1 MPNRILSC
9 PKIGIYPIHRVSGNI
24 KNAQGRP
31 ANSAESFPQ
40 TSEALR
46 NLPESFPQ
54 TSEALRNPAESF
66 PQTAE
71 ALRNPPE
78 SFPQT
83 SEALRYH
90 PAEPSRKLSA
100 DCRSP
105 TEPSRQPSATPA
117 GLQNRC
123 KYRFFPGF
131 FVKFDKIEGG
141 PAQANQKTGAFI
153 CQCARV
159 LLFLPATKLS
169 TTAYG
174 PNSI

>member
-31 ANSAESFPQ
+31 AGASHTGEAHRRSPAKPSRKLSANFRSPTKPSRKLSANFR
-40 TSEALR
+40 S
-46 NLPESFPQ
+46 
-54 TSEALRNPAESF
+54 
-66 PQTAE
+66 
-71 ALRNPPE
+71 
-78 SFPQT
+78 
-83 SEALRYH
+83 

>member
-46 NLPESFPQ
+46 NPPNDRWQ
-54 TSEALRNPAESF
+54 TAEALRNLPNDRW
-66 PQTAE
+66 QTAE

-83 SEALRYH
+83 SEALRNL
-90 PAEPSRKLSA
+90 PESFPQTAEALRNLPDNRRQRRRACKTDANTGFSRDFS
-100 DCRSP
+100 
-105 TEPSRQPSATPA
+105 
-117 GLQNRC
+117 
-123 KYRFFPGF
+123 
-131 FVKFDKIEGG
+131 
-141 PAQANQKTGAFI
+141 
-153 CQCARV
+153 
-159 LLFLPATKLS
+159 
-169 TTAYG
+169 
-174 PNSI
+174 